1 MWWTVLL
8 VISMIFE
15 NHRQVIVEKCVL
27 KKTIWSVIILLNIY
41 LALLAWAYRI
51 KCEKDG
57 IMVELTKRK
66 WQLLRHIIIEKGDWQ
81 NHEGSYVLDAR
92 WEREG
97 GRPRNPGYGLN
108 NPGLSLSLIEWDPK
122 GSTGLC
128 QISCQNI
135 VEALCVVWHD
145 KDNDD

>member
-27 KKTIWSVIILLNIY
+27 KKTIWSVIIINIY
-41 LALLAWAYRI
+41 LTLLAWAYRI

-92 WEREG
+92 WEKVG

-108 NPGLSLSLIEWDPK
+108 NPGLSLSLIEWGPK

>member
-27 KKTIWSVIILLNIY
+27 KKTIWSVIIINIY
-41 LALLAWAYRI
+41 LTLLAWAYRI